1 MPLSTLGRSG
11 DALVHLRHAR
21 ESDPLS
27 LILLTIESGTL
38 AGSGRVEEARERLQ
52 RVFDIDPDFWVAH
65 LTLAGMQLGEGK
77 PG

>member
-1 MPLSTLGRSG
+1 
-11 DALVHLRHAR
+11 
-21 ESDPLS
+21 LS